1 MQRLIVLAL
10 IGFVAQLID
19 GALGMAYG
27 VSSTSLL
34 LVYGIAPA
42 IASASVHMAELVT
55 TAASGLSHW
64 KFGNIDKS
72 VVKKLIIPGSIG
84 AFLGACF
91 LSYLPGESVKPFIA
105 AFLFLL
111 GFFVI
116 FRFLLGNQRPRRV
129 VRNKKAR
136 WMAPLGLIAGFADS
150 TGGGGWGPLT
160 TPVLISR
167 NEIEPRKVIGSV
179 DASEFAVALFASLGF
194 LISLGW
200 NEVNW
205 LWVGMLMAGGVVAA
219 PIAAWFVRVVPSYLL
234 GVMVGGLIIT
244 TNAHTLMNSSTFFAK
259 WNQTAVYICLV
270 VFWVICLGMALRK
283 GRKNQ

>member
-1 MQRLIVLAL
+1 MQRLIVLAF
-10 IGFVAQLID
+10 IGFVAQLIN

-27 VSSTSLL
+27 VSSTSFLL
-34 LVYGIAPA
+34 AYGIAPA
-42 IASASVHMAELVT
+42 VASASVHMAELVT

-64 KFGNIDKS
+64 KFGNVDKS
-72 VVKKLIIPGSIG
+72 VVKKLMIPGSIG

-91 LSYLPGESVKPFIA
+91 LSSLPGESVKPFIA

-116 FRFLLGNQRPRRV
+116 FRFLFGKNQPRRAAGSK
-129 VRNKKAR
+129 RGR

-160 TPVLISR
+160 TPILLSR
-167 NEIEPRKVIGSV
+167 KEMEPRKVIGSV
-179 DASEFAVALFASLGF
+179 DASEFAVALFATLGF

-234 GVMVGGLIIT
+234 GVLVGGLIIT
-244 TNAHTLMNSSTFFAK
+244 TNTQTLLKSSALFTE
-259 WNQTAVYICLV
+259 WNQTVVYTCLS
-270 VFWVICLGMALRK
+270 VFWVACLGAALWK
-283 GRKNQ
+283 GRKGK

>member
-1 MQRLIVLAL
+1 
-10 IGFVAQLID
+10 
-19 GALGMAYG
+19 
-27 VSSTSLL
+27 
-34 LVYGIAPA
+34 
-42 IASASVHMAELVT
+42 
-55 TAASGLSHW
+55 
-64 KFGNIDKS
+64 
-72 VVKKLIIPGSIG
+72 
-84 AFLGACF
+84 
-91 LSYLPGESVKPFIA
+91 
-105 AFLFLL
+105 
-111 GFFVI
+111 
-116 FRFLLGNQRPRRV
+116 
-129 VRNKKAR
+129 
-136 WMAPLGLIAGFADS
+136 MAPLGLIAGFADS

-234 GVMVGGLIIT
+234 GVLVGGLIIT

>member
-1 MQRLIVLAL
+1 MVLAL

-34 LVYGIAPA
+34 LAYGIAPA
-42 IASASVHMAELVT
+42 VASASVHMAELVT

-72 VVKKLIIPGSIG
+72 VVKRLMIPGSIG

-116 FRFLLGNQRPRRV
+116 SRFLFGKKRPRRV
-129 VRNKKAR
+129 IGRKPVK

-160 TPVLISR
+160 TPILLSR
-167 NEIEPRKVIGSV
+167 KEMEPRKVIGSV
-179 DASEFAVALFASLGF
+179 DASEFAVALFATMGF

-219 PIAAWFVRVVPSYLL
+219 PIAAWCVRVVPSYLL
-234 GVMVGGLIIT
+234 GILVGGLIII
-244 TNAHTLMNSSTFFAK
+244 TNTQTLLKSSELFAE
-259 WNQTAVYICLV
+259 WNQRVVYTCLA
-270 VFWVICLGMALRK
+270 VFWVICLGVALWKRK
-283 GRKNQ
+283 KETGINK